1 MPWLERRFP
10 AKKPGSPPVQ
20 SVMRGPFTSEEETG
34 LARDRRIDG
43 GVIESG
49 RRGDREALRLI
60 FDQYKDQVYSTALYY
75 FRGQESSAR
84 DVTQKVFLAVLTR
97 LEAFR
102 GASELSTWLYRVTIN
117 ACVDEQRKQR
127 RYRPI
132 EEDPGREERPSLA
145 EPVDSSMEKEEKRL
159 AIRSAVA
166 SLNPKIKAAV
176 LLRYFS
182 DLSYEEMA
190 EALGCSAGTVASRL
204 NRGHRILARKLG
216 HLRPRGAFEE

>member
-1 MPWLERRFP
+1 
-10 AKKPGSPPVQ
+10 
-20 SVMRGPFTSEEETG
+20 MREPFTSEERTG
-34 LARDRRIDG
+34 LATDRRIDRR
-43 GVIESG
+43 VIESG

-75 FRGQESSAR
+75 FRGEEAAAR

-102 GASELSTWLYRVTIN
+102 GASELSTWLYRVTLN
-117 ACVDEQRKQR
+117 ACVDEHRKQR

-132 EEDPGREERPSLA
+132 EEDRERHERPSA
-145 EPVDSSMEKEEKRL
+145 ADPPDSSMEKEEERL

-216 HLRPRGAFEE
+216 HLRPGRPPEE